1 MQLTFTP
8 DLCSIFLKDETT
20 YYRLQQIID
29 KHFPHRV
36 GRKDKIILF
45 PKEDELHQR
54 RYFLKLISKL
64 YQKNQ
69 NQKKD
74 EVAKLEGS
82 LNKILKF
89 SLLQSGALMPHL
101 NIKLLFEND
110 GAILFKL
117 ESNNR
122 LLISYLKNYFKDHLI
137 QYRLK
142 THTLTLFPNSYDTF
156 KQLEKLVG
164 NSKHL
169 GWIINFHFKKED
181 LSLLEKRLKNKNG
194 RKRRLN
200 SLYGLLEE
208 YFALLGCSAKDSFEK
223 IRKQYL
229 ALVKQYHP
237 DMNSYR
243 SKELTSLYREK
254 FENIQ
259 IAYEMIKTYY
269 NEQGSIC
276 A

>member
-8 DLCSIFLKDETT
+8 DLCSIFLKDEIT

-69 NQKKD
+69 NQKGD

-82 LNKILKF
+82 
-89 SLLQSGALMPHL
+89 
-101 NIKLLFEND
+101 
-110 GAILFKL
+110 
-117 ESNNR
+117 
-122 LLISYLKNYFKDHLI
+122 
-137 QYRLK
+137 
-142 THTLTLFPNSYDTF
+142 
-156 KQLEKLVG
+156 
-164 NSKHL
+164 L

-237 DMNSYR
+237 DMNSCR